1 MGVYKMW
8 AILGEIGQIVS
19 AYEEDLRKKF
29 GLTEAEYKGLQCIG
43 DQEKITCQEF
53 SKRMR
58 LSLSR
63 GSRVVDRLCRKK
75 FIERVDCPTD
85 RRCKNIWLSQK
96 GSSIRQKIEREIK
109 KWEDALKAISSEKK
123 LRHMRTDLEKI
134 ADKL

>member
-1 MGVYKMW
+1 MW